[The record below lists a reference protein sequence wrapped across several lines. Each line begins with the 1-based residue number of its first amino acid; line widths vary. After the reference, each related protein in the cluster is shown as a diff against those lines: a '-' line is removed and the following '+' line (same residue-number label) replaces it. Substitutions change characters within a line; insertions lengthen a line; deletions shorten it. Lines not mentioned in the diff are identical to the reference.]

1 MAGKQVLII
10 GGGVAGLSTAI
21 ELAQLDMDVQVV
33 DPADFMGGHA
43 IQYTCKAT
51 DQCVKCG
58 ACMVE
63 DKLARAVAH
72 PRIHLATGSRV
83 HDLSRNGRFEA
94 TITQKPR
101 YINPDKCTGCGIC
114 LRECPTEGAISAGFS
129 SHHLPFFTI
138 HEDQCQY
145 IKDGSCTL
153 CQDRCPENAIDLN
166 SQSQSMESHP
176 DAIVVATG
184 FTPFDPTSKPYGY
197 GTFKNVVTNLELEQ
211 MLRRYGQVKR
221 PSDGKEAN
229 RIAFVQCVG
238 SRDAKLGHL
247 WCSKV
252 CCGSALRMARV
263 IKSRQAE
270 AEITLFY
277 IDVQTFGKDF
287 DRFYRAVQDDVQ
299 LVRSIP
305 GDVYPCKGDQ
315 LKVIYADSQTHESRE
330 KTFDLIVLSVGMTP
344 CSGIQKE
351 TDLLKLTM
359 ADSGFIDPH
368 DPDPSATSA
377 GVFVA
382 GTAKGPMSISES
394 IADAGK
400 AAWDVLN
407 YLGIDKGDNK

>member
-10 GGGVAGLSTAI
+10 GGGVAGLSAAI
-21 ELAQLDMDVQVV
+21 ELAQLDVDVQVV

-43 IQYTCKAT
+43 IRYTCKAT

-63 DKLARAVAH
+63 DKLAQAVAH

-83 HDLSRNGRFEA
+83 HNLSKNGRLRA

-101 YINPDKCTGCGIC
+101 YIDPDKCTGCGFC
-114 LRECPTEGAISAGFS
+114 LNECPADGAISEGFS
-129 SHHLPFFTI
+129 SHHHPFFTI
-138 HEDQCQY
+138 NEDHCRY
-145 IKDGSCTL
+145 VKDGSCTI
-153 CQDRCPENAIDLN
+153 CRDRCPESAIDLDRS
-166 SQSQSMESHP
+166 SQSIESHP

-211 MLRRYGQVKR
+211 MLRHSGQVKR

-270 AEITLFY
+270 AEITFFY

-287 DRFYRAVQDDVQ
+287 DQFYRVVQDDVQ

-305 GDVYPCKGDQ
+305 GDVYPSEGDQ
-315 LKVIYADSQTHESRE
+315 LKMIFADSHTHESRE
-330 KTFDLIVLSVGMTP
+330 EIFDLIVLSVGMTP

-351 TDLLKLTM
+351 TELLNLSL
-359 ADSGFIDPH
+359 ADSGFINN
-368 DPDPSATSA
+368 PDPATSSA

-382 GTAKGPMSISES
+382 GAAKGPMSISES
-394 IADAGK
+394 ITDAGK
-400 AAWDVLN
+400 AAWEVLN
-407 YLGIDKGDNK
+407 YLGIDRGDDQ